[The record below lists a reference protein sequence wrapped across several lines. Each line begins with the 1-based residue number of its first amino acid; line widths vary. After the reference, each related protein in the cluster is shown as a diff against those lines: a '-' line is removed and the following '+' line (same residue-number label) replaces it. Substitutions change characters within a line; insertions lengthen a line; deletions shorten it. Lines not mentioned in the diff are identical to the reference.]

1 MAKYILT
8 VNSGQH
14 FKNAWDDEQ
23 KDFWVNHAQASSI
36 SISDADF
43 EKVIRGIVSMDIV
56 DGSLVFTNVAKETV
70 TLDDI
75 KNGLSTLITDLNY
88 HINNNVGNPS
98 SLSTD
103 LTNLQTL
110 QTAVN
115 DGTAGLT
122 FDGSGNMA
130 AYGWVDALYEAG
142 NTVAPVTFI

>member
-1 MAKYILT
+1 
-8 VNSGQH
+8 
-14 FKNAWDDEQ
+14 
-23 KDFWVNHAQASSI
+23 
-36 SISDADF
+36 
-43 EKVIRGIVSMDIV
+43 MDIV